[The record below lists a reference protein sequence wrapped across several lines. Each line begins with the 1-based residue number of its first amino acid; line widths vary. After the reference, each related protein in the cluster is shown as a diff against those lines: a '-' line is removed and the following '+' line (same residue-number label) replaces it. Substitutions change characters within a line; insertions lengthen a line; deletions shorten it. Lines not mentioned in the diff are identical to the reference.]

1 MSIEMFV
8 LALAVG
14 AGLLAAWI
22 HARFP
27 GLEPE
32 RMGKT
37 VLHTGIAFV
46 LLKLTPG
53 LGDSLPSM
61 YAGVFLFLVPA
72 LVYAL
77 LCSIWVLKHA
87 QTALGVSR

>member
-1 MSIEMFV
+1 MSKELFV
-8 LALAVG
+8 LALAAG
-14 AGLLAAWI
+14 AGLLAVWI
-22 HARFP
+22 YARFP
-27 GLEPE
+27 GLAPE

-37 VLHTGIAFV
+37 LLHTGVAFV

-53 LGDSLPSM
+53 LGESAATM
-61 YAGVFLFLVPA
+61 FAGIFLFVLPV

-77 LCSIWVLKHA
+77 LCSIWMLKHA

>member
-1 MSIEMFV
+1 MSNEMFV
-8 LALAVG
+8 LVLAVG
-14 AGLLAAWI
+14 AAALAGWI

-27 GLEPE
+27 GLAPE

-37 VLHTGIAFV
+37 ALHTGIAFV

-53 LGDSLPSM
+53 FGESPM
-61 YAGVFLFLVPA
+61 WIFAGVFLFVLPA

-77 LCSIWVLKHA
+77 LCAIWMLRHA

>member
-1 MSIEMFV
+1 MSNELFI
-8 LALAVG
+8 LALAAG
-14 AGLLAAWI
+14 AGLLAVWI

-27 GLEPE
+27 GLAPE

-37 VLHTGIAFV
+37 MLHTGAAFV
-46 LLKLTPG
+46 LLKLAPG
-53 LGDSLPSM
+53 VGDSPVALLG
-61 YAGVFLFLVPA
+61 GVFLFVLPA

-77 LCSIWVLKHA
+77 LCSIWMLMHA

>member
-1 MSIEMFV
+1 MSNEMFV
-8 LALAVG
+8 LALAAG
-14 AGLLAAWI
+14 AGLLAVWI

-27 GLEPE
+27 GLAPE

-37 VLHTGIAFV
+37 LLHAGVAFV

-53 LGDSLPSM
+53 LGDSAVAM
-61 YAGVFLFLVPA
+61 FAGVFLFVLPA

-77 LCSIWVLKHA
+77 VCSIWVLKLA